1 MSIRTA
7 KHQGELPSVAHIAR
21 RIRACCME
29 RGWDEIELARRA
41 DVSRTTL
48 YHLRLGKIR
57 RPRIST
63 LTALAEAFE
72 LPLERFLWGQPE
84 PPPPAA
90 ATPSGE
96 SQVFDRSTNRA
107 VQQVHG
113 NHPQLFAHW
122 TDREWEELYSTFG
135 VGGAL
140 NEEGVIA
147 NARQINESRRTRRQ
161 LDVILETHLREVAA
175 RMIESLYRMV
185 IPEGN
190 LSPSVELEAL
200 IEAHFQEGMA
210 SSTDSSTAIREQ

>member
-1 MSIRTA
+1 MDTRASRR
-7 KHQGELPSVAHIAR
+7 QGELPSVAQIAR

-29 RGWDEIELARRA
+29 RGWDEVELARRA

-57 RPRIST
+57 RPRITT

-72 LPLERFLWGQPE
+72 LPLERFLWGHCE
-84 PPPPAA
+84 PPQSAA
-90 ATPSGE
+90 MSRSGE
-96 SQVFDRSTNRA
+96 VQDFDRSTNQA
-107 VQQVHG
+107 VRQVYEE
-113 NHPQLFAHW
+113 HPELFLNW

-140 NEEGVIA
+140 NEDGVIS
-147 NARQINESRRTRRQ
+147 NARQINESRHTRRQ
-161 LDVILETHLREVAA
+161 LDVIMETHLREVAT

-200 IEAHFQEGMA
+200 ISAHFQDETA
-210 SSTDSSTAIREQ
+210 VESDS